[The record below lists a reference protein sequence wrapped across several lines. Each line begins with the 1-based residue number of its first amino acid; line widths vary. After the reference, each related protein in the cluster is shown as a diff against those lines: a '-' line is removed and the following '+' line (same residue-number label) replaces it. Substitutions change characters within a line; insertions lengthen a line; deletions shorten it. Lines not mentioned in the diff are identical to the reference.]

1 MHMSRKTFFRISCSA
16 LAILFTLSGLAVGA
30 EKKKTKNSTV
40 AATESKSSTK
50 SSTDAAKKSNPSDV
64 MAKVNGVA
72 ITRGEVDRAV
82 NIMLAQSKIPQPV
95 SSEIMEKAEGAA
107 LNQLVSSEILYQAGS
122 KMEIKDLDKQVDEQI
137 EKNKAR
143 FPSPEIYQK
152 AVKAAGLTDSEMK
165 TLMRKEIVINYLLEK
180 EVVDKVK
187 VGDDEVKKF
196 YEDNK
201 DKFKTDEKVRASHIL
216 IGVDEKA
223 SAADKKKAKEKAEAI
238 RKRLLAGEDFA
249 TVAKKESTDPGSAAQ
264 GGDLGYFSKQ
274 QMVPEFADAA
284 FALKPGEISDV
295 VETKFGYH
303 IIKVQDKKPAGIATF
318 DEAKN
323 WIEERLKS
331 QKIQKG
337 VNEYL
342 EKLRKDAKIEMSKS
356 SNS

>member
-40 AATESKSSTK
+40 VAPESKSSTK
-50 SSTDAAKKSNPSDV
+50 SSTNITKSKPSDV

-82 NIMLAQSKIPQPV
+82 NIMLAQSKIPQPAPAD
-95 SSEIMEKAEGAA
+95 IMEKAEDAA
-107 LNQLVSSEILYQAGS
+107 LKQLVSSEVLYQAGS
-122 KMEIKDLDKQVDEQI
+122 KMEIKDLDKQVDEQLA
-137 EKNKAR
+137 KNKAR
-143 FPSPEIYQK
+143 FPSPEVYQK
-152 AVKAAGLTDSEMK
+152 AVKDAGLTESEMK
-165 TLMRKEIVINYLLEK
+165 TLMRKEIVINNLLEK
-180 EVVDKVK
+180 EIADKVK

-201 DKFKTDEKVRASHIL
+201 DKFKTEERVRASHIL

-223 SAADKKKAKEKAEAI
+223 SAADKKKAKEKAESI

-249 TVAKKESTDPGSAAQ
+249 TVAKKESTCPSAAQ
-264 GGDLGYFSKQ
+264 GGDLGFFTKE
-274 QMVPEFADAA
+274 QMVPEFANAA

-303 IIKVQDKKPAGIATF
+303 IIKVQEKKPAGIASF

-331 QKIQKG
+331 QKIQTG

-342 EKLRKDAKIEMSKS
+342 EKLRKEAKIEMP
-356 SNS
+356 